1 MDRLIEVVTTRV
13 LENVYRK
20 MTTTVATQT
29 EAVVRPRQAPK
40 TRTIETQTE
49 QEVS

>member
-1 MDRLIEVVTTRV
+1 MDQLIEVVTTKM

-29 EAVVRPRQAPK
+29 VVVVLPRQNK
-40 TRTIETQTE
+40 D
-49 QEVS
+49 